1 MNPELAGAGLL
12 TTPADLAKFAIEV
25 QKTALGR
32 SSRVLTRASALEM
45 LTPVGVGDYAVG
57 FAITKNGQGW
67 WPAVCRRV
75 ARCGWIRTSRSSRR

>member
-1 MNPELAGAGLL
+1 MNPELAAAGLW

-32 SSRVLTRASALEM
+32 SCVLTRASALEM

-75 ARCGWIRTSRSSRR
+75 ARCGWIRLR